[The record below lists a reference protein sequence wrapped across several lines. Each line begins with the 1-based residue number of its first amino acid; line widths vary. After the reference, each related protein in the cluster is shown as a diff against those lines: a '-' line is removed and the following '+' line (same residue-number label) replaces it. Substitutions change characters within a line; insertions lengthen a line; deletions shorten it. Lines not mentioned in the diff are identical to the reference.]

1 MAMATLQQH
10 TTAATM
16 DMSWMVY
23 TLGDASM
30 MVHGLERLQNA
41 VREIEV
47 SFIATD

>member
-1 MAMATLQQH
+1 MAMVAPQQP

-16 DMSWMVY
+16 DMSWMAH

-30 MVHGLERLQNA
+30 MVHGMERLQNA